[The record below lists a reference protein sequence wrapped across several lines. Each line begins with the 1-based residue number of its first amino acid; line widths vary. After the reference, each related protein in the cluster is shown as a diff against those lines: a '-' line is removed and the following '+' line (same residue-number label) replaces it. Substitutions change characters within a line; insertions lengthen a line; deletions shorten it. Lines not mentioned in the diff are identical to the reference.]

1 MAGGGTG
8 GMGGPAAQGA
18 VSTVT
23 ATGEANQTR
32 TGGDQVAEA
41 RERLATGEAAEAEAL
56 LEDALR
62 TQESRSADVT
72 FLLAETYARQ
82 GKWSAAAR
90 TYDLFLARYLD
101 DPRAD
106 EARWRAAD
114 AYRRTGAV
122 TRAAALLQQLVG
134 VPGYDS
140 RARASLDDIAVETSA
155 ESTAGPAVET
165 GAAAA
170 APASAEMPADTG
182 SLPAAPP
189 P

>member
-1 MAGGGTG
+1 
-8 GMGGPAAQGA
+8 

-23 ATGEANQTR
+23 ATGEADQGR
-32 TGGDQVAEA
+32 TGGGQTGGDEVAEA
-41 RERLATGEAAEAEAL
+41 RQRLATGEPAEAEAL
-56 LEDALR
+56 LEGALR

-134 VPGYDS
+134 VPGYDT
-140 RARASLDDIAVETSA
+140 RARASLDDIAVETAA
-155 ESTAGPAVET
+155 ESTAGPAVDS
-165 GAAAA
+165 GATTA
-170 APASAEMPADTG
+170 APAAAMPTENG
-182 SLPAAPP
+182 SQPASPP